1 MRRTFII
8 NLVMGCIMGYAWHMY
23 YVIMS
28 AIANNGQVIVPTW
41 VINVTNVYAFV
52 MTSVVIAL
60 PVTLVLW
67 LVEVARSKKSCVAA

>member
-1 MRRTFII
+1 
-8 NLVMGCIMGYAWHMY
+8 
-23 YVIMS
+23 MS